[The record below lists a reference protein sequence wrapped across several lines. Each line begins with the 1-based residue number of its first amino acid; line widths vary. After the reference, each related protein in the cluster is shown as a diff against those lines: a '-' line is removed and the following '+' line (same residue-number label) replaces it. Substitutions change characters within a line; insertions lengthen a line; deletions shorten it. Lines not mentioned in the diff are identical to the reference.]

1 MGTRIFYLKDLNLR
15 TVGLCTHIQL
25 HSHLLIQPNDDIF
38 DEAFN
43 RVVSRDIDETKRAPT
58 APAPRTTPS
67 PSGTQRPSRPSRTAR
82 TSEIKA
88 ITVGQ
93 IVERVDGSEPQLRI
107 ERIVF
112 AQA

>member
-1 MGTRIFYLKDLNLR
+1 MTISRFLLIWAAPSKINTTFNR
-15 TVGLCTHIQL
+15 QL

-43 RVVSRDIDETKRAPT
+43 RVVSRDIDETTSAENDAFAFGHT
-58 APAPRTTPS
+58 ATI
-67 PSGTQRPSRPSRTAR
+67 TAVQDGKNV
-82 TSEIKA
+82 EIKA

-93 IVERVDGSEPQLRI
+93 IAERVDGSEPQLRI